1 MIPQR
6 KKIFA
11 LRVSDF
17 VDVSGEGGIR
27 TPDRVLPR

>member
-11 LRVSDF
+11 LRISDF
-17 VDVSGEGGIR
+17 VDISGVGGIR
-27 TPDRVLPR
+27 TPDRVLLR